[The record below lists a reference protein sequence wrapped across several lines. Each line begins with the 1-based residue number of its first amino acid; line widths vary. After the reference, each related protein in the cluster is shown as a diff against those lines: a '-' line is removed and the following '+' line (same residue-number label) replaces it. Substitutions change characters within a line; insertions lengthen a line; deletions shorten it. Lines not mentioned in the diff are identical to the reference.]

1 MFHDKILLG
10 VQVGG
15 VRLWKDLEILAPWT
29 LDSMFSGIT
38 RLEVIE
44 YSADAFTQ
52 SLDAH
57 MISKYEGDLKTKNH
71 DRTPTA
77 ALYGESWTVNATF
90 FSAPYNNSISMQCG
104 ISRKENN

>member
-1 MFHDKILLG
+1 MYNRRSAPLERFRNLSAMTPGLL
-10 VQVGG
+10 
-15 VRLWKDLEILAPWT
+15 
-29 LDSMFSGIT
+29 FSGIT
-38 RLEVIE
+38 RLKVIE

-77 ALYGESWTVNATF
+77 ALYGDS
-90 FSAPYNNSISMQCG
+90 
-104 ISRKENN
+104 

>member
-1 MFHDKILLG
+1 MERFRNLSAMNPG
-10 VQVGG
+10 QYV
-15 VRLWKDLEILAPWT
+15 
-29 LDSMFSGIT
+29 SGIT

-77 ALYGESWTVNATF
+77 ALYGES
-90 FSAPYNNSISMQCG
+90 
-104 ISRKENN
+104 

>member
-1 MFHDKILLG
+1 MERFRNLSAMS
-10 VQVGG
+10 
-15 VRLWKDLEILAPWT
+15 LWINDEKGDV
-29 LDSMFSGIT
+29 DSMFSGIT

-77 ALYGESWTVNATF
+77 ALYGES
-90 FSAPYNNSISMQCG
+90 
-104 ISRKENN
+104 

>member
-1 MFHDKILLG
+1 MSAPLERCRNLSAMTPGLL
-10 VQVGG
+10 
-15 VRLWKDLEILAPWT
+15 
-29 LDSMFSGIT
+29 FSGIT
-38 RLEVIE
+38 RLKVIE

-77 ALYGESWTVNATF
+77 ALYGES
-90 FSAPYNNSISMQCG
+90 
-104 ISRKENN
+104 

>member
-1 MFHDKILLG
+1 MERFRNLSAMTPGRK
-10 VQVGG
+10 
-15 VRLWKDLEILAPWT
+15 
-29 LDSMFSGIT
+29 SSGIT
-38 RLEVIE
+38 RLKVIE

-77 ALYGESWTVNATF
+77 ALYGDS
-90 FSAPYNNSISMQCG
+90 
-104 ISRKENN
+104 

>member
-1 MFHDKILLG
+1 
-10 VQVGG
+10 
-15 VRLWKDLEILAPWT
+15 
-29 LDSMFSGIT
+29 MFSGIT

-71 DRTPTA
+71 DRIPTA
-77 ALYGESWTVNATF
+77 ALYGDS
-90 FSAPYNNSISMQCG
+90 
-104 ISRKENN
+104 

>member
-1 MFHDKILLG
+1 
-10 VQVGG
+10 
-15 VRLWKDLEILAPWT
+15 
-29 LDSMFSGIT
+29 MFSGIT

-77 ALYGESWTVNATF
+77 ALNGECNF
-90 FSAPYNNSISMQCG
+90 F
-104 ISRKENN
+104 

>member
-1 MFHDKILLG
+1 
-10 VQVGG
+10 
-15 VRLWKDLEILAPWT
+15 
-29 LDSMFSGIT
+29 MFSGIT

-57 MISKYEGDLKTKNH
+57 MISKYGGNSKSKNH

-77 ALYGESWTVNATF
+77 ALYGES
-90 FSAPYNNSISMQCG
+90 
-104 ISRKENN
+104 

>member
-1 MFHDKILLG
+1 
-10 VQVGG
+10 
-15 VRLWKDLEILAPWT
+15 
-29 LDSMFSGIT
+29 MFSGIT

-57 MISKYEGDLKTKNH
+57 MISKYEGDLKTNNH

-77 ALYGESWTVNATF
+77 ALYGES
-90 FSAPYNNSISMQCG
+90 
-104 ISRKENN
+104 

>member
-1 MFHDKILLG
+1 MP
-10 VQVGG
+10 
-15 VRLWKDLEILAPWT
+15 LERFRNLSAMTPGRK
-29 LDSMFSGIT
+29 SSGIT
-38 RLEVIE
+38 RLKVIE

-77 ALYGESWTVNATF
+77 ALYGDS
-90 FSAPYNNSISMQCG
+90 
-104 ISRKENN
+104 

>member
-1 MFHDKILLG
+1 MFHDRILLG

-77 ALYGESWTVNATF
+77 ALYGDSWMVNAPF
-90 FSAPYNNSISMQCG
+90 FSAPYNNSISMQRG